1 MGVFIHEKKDTKT
14 SFLHILKKIFD
25 TEEKAED
32 FHLNCNQSFVNFVNM
47 SADDAYQLAKD
58 IGVRRYLTRKKLM
71 GFYYHCHV
79 NSLRPEHVDKYE
91 YPREG
96 IDYDRMKRLFYE
108 NLESHET
115 NQTSSTPDMT
125 KKVNTTIEKIEIRLE
140 KVVKNTTCTTKD

>member
-79 NSLRPEHVDKYE
+79 NSLRPELIKTCVYPNDGINHDK
-91 YPREG
+91 
-96 IDYDRMKRLFYE
+96 MKRLFYK
-108 NLESHET
+108 NLDTDE
-115 NQTSSTPDMT
+115 
-125 KKVNTTIEKIEIRLE
+125 TIEKNSREYKL
-140 KVVKNTTCTTKD
+140 